1 MSVPMFIFL
10 SKVSSTV
17 NAVVASDIDVL
28 EFFAIEI
35 VEMHNVNIAKLGS

>member
-1 MSVPMFIFL
+1 MSVPMFIL
-10 SKVSSTV
+10 SKVSGAV

-35 VEMHNVNIAKLGS
+35 TEMHNVNIAKLGS

>member
-1 MSVPMFIFL
+1 MFIL
-10 SKVSSTV
+10 SKVSSAV

-35 VEMHNVNIAKLGS
+35 VKMHNVNVAKLAS

>member
-1 MSVPMFIFL
+1 MFIL
-10 SKVSSTV
+10 SKVSSAV

-35 VEMHNVNIAKLGS
+35 VKMHNVNVAKLGS